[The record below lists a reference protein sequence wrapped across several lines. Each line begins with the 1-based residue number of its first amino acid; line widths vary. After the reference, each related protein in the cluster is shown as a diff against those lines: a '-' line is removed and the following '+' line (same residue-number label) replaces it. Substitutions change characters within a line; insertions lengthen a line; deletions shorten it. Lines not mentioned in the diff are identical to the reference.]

1 MIPVEE
7 LIYEFKLNLNKMD
20 RQDNVQVPL
29 EDILVFLNQAQ
40 LSWVKSKVGENNI
53 FRDGYEGTRKRIDDL
68 QVLKVDDVSLTL
80 QKTTDVLYK
89 GYKADLKTIPNYMM
103 YIMSHVGARKE
114 DCKAGLTVDL
124 IRQNDLS
131 TLYFDANFSPSFE
144 WRSTFATIG
153 QDNIIVYTDETF
165 EIENLYL
172 TYLRYPKAIDSE
184 GYIKID
190 GLDSSKQDCE
200 LPYYAKPDIL
210 NLATKF
216 AAQSVD
222 NQAQSTFAE
231 DRSVKNSE

>member
-40 LSWVKSKVGENNI
+40 ISWIKSKVGENNI

-68 QVLKVDDVSLTL
+68 QVLKVNDASLTL

-89 GYKADLKTIPNYMM
+89 GYKADLKTIPDYMM
-103 YIMSHVGARKE
+103 YVMSHVGARKE

-131 TLYFDANFSPSFE
+131 SLYFDANFSPSYE
-144 WRSTFATIG
+144 WRTTLATIG
-153 QDNIIVYTDETF
+153 QDNIIVYTDDTF

-172 TYLRYPKAIDSE
+172 TYLRYPMPIDSE

-231 DRSVKNSE
+231 DRSVKNTE

>member
-68 QVLKVDDVSLTL
+68 QVLKVNDASLLL

-89 GYKADLKTIPNYMM
+89 GYKADLKTIPDYMM

-131 TLYFDANFSPSFE
+131 TLYFDANFSPSYE
-144 WRSTFATIG
+144 WRTTLATIG
-153 QDNIIVYTDETF
+153 QDNIIVYTDDTF

-172 TYLRYPKAIDSE
+172 TYLRYPMPVDSE

-200 LPYYAKPDIL
+200 LPYYAKSDIL

-222 NQAQSTFAE
+222 NQAQATFAE
-231 DRSVKNSE
+231 DRNVKNTE

>member
-40 LSWVKSKVGENNI
+40 ISWVKSKVGENNI

-68 QVLKVDDVSLTL
+68 QVLKVNDASLTL

-89 GYKADLKTIPNYMM
+89 GYKADLKTIPDYMM
-103 YIMSHVGARKE
+103 YVMSHVGARKE

-131 TLYFDANFSPSFE
+131 SLYLDANFSPSYE
-144 WRSTFATIG
+144 WRTTLATIG
-153 QDNIIVYTDETF
+153 QDNIIVYTDDTF

-172 TYLRYPKAIDSE
+172 TYLRYPMPIDSE

-200 LPYYAKPDIL
+200 LPYYAKADIL

-231 DRSVKNSE
+231 DRSVKNTE

>member
-40 LSWVKSKVGENNI
+40 ISWIKSKVGENNI

-68 QVLKVDDVSLTL
+68 QVLKVNDASLTL

-89 GYKADLKTIPNYMM
+89 GYKADLKTIPDYMM
-103 YIMSHVGARKE
+103 YVMSHVGARKE

-131 TLYFDANFSPSFE
+131 SLYLDANFSPSYE
-144 WRSTFATIG
+144 WRTTLATIG
-153 QDNIIVYTDETF
+153 QDNIIVYTDDTF

-172 TYLRYPKAIDSE
+172 TYLRYPMPIDSE

-231 DRSVKNSE
+231 DRSVKNTE

>member
-153 QDNIIVYTDETF
+153 QDNITVYTDETF

-200 LPYYAKPDIL
+200 LPYYAKADLL

-222 NQAQSTFAE
+222 NQGQAAFAE

>member
-68 QVLKVDDVSLTL
+68 QVLKVNDASLLL

-89 GYKADLKTIPNYMM
+89 GYKADLKTIPDYMM

-131 TLYFDANFSPSFE
+131 TLYFDANFSPSYE
-144 WRSTFATIG
+144 WRTTLATIG
-153 QDNIIVYTDETF
+153 QDNIIVYTDDTF

-172 TYLRYPKAIDSE
+172 TYLRYPMPVDSE

-200 LPYYAKPDIL
+200 LPYYAKSDIL

-222 NQAQSTFAE
+222 NQAQAAFAE
-231 DRSVKNSE
+231 DRNVKNTE

>member
-53 FRDGYEGTRKRIDDL
+53 YKDGYEGTRKRIDDL
-68 QVLKVDDVSLTL
+68 QVLKVNDASLLL

-89 GYKADLKTIPNYMM
+89 GYKADLKTIPDYMM

-131 TLYFDANFSPSFE
+131 TLYFDANFSPSYE
-144 WRSTFATIG
+144 WRTTLATIG
-153 QDNIIVYTDETF
+153 QDNIIVYTDDTF

-172 TYLRYPKAIDSE
+172 TYLRYPMPVDSE

-200 LPYYAKPDIL
+200 LPYYAKADIL

-222 NQAQSTFAE
+222 NQAQAAFAE
-231 DRSVKNSE
+231 DRSVKNTE

>member
-68 QVLKVDDVSLTL
+68 QVLKVNDASLLL

-89 GYKADLKTIPNYMM
+89 GYKADLKTIPDYMM
-103 YIMSHVGARKE
+103 YVMSHVGARKE

-131 TLYFDANFSPSFE
+131 TLYFDANFSPSYE
-144 WRSTFATIG
+144 WRTTLATIG
-153 QDNIIVYTDETF
+153 QDNIIVYTDDTF

-172 TYLRYPKAIDSE
+172 TYLRYPMPVDSE

-200 LPYYAKPDIL
+200 LPYYAKADIL

-222 NQAQSTFAE
+222 NQAQASFAE
-231 DRSVKNSE
+231 DRSVKNTE

>member
-1 MIPVEE
+1 MIPVDE

-40 LSWVKSKVGENNI
+40 ISWIKSKVGENNI

-68 QVLKVDDVSLTL
+68 QVLKVNDASLTL

-89 GYKADLKTIPNYMM
+89 GYKADLKTIPDYMM
-103 YIMSHVGARKE
+103 YVMSHVGARKE

-131 TLYFDANFSPSFE
+131 SLYLDANFSPSYE
-144 WRSTFATIG
+144 WRTTLATIG
-153 QDNIIVYTDETF
+153 QDNIIVYTDDTF

-172 TYLRYPKAIDSE
+172 TYLRYPMPIDSE

-231 DRSVKNSE
+231 DRSVKNTE

>member
-40 LSWVKSKVGENNI
+40 ISWIKSKVGENNI

-68 QVLKVDDVSLTL
+68 QVLKVNDASLTL

-89 GYKADLKTIPNYMM
+89 GYKADLKTIPDYMM
-103 YIMSHVGARKE
+103 YVMSHVGARKE

-131 TLYFDANFSPSFE
+131 SLYHDANFSPSYE
-144 WRSTFATIG
+144 WRTTLATIG
-153 QDNIIVYTDETF
+153 QDNIIVYTDDTF

-172 TYLRYPKAIDSE
+172 TYLRYPMPIDSE

-231 DRSVKNSE
+231 DRSVKNTE

>member
-1 MIPVEE
+1 MIPVQE
-7 LIYEFKLNLNKMD
+7 LIYEFKLSLNKMD
-20 RQDNVQVPL
+20 RQDNVQIPL

-53 FRDGYEGTRKRIDDL
+53 FKDGYEGTRKRIDDL
-68 QVLKVDDVSLTL
+68 QVLKVDDASLPL
-80 QKTTDVLYK
+80 LKTTDVLYK

-103 YIMSHVGARKE
+103 YVMSHVGASKE

-153 QDNIIVYTDETF
+153 QDNITVYTDDSF
-165 EIENLYL
+165 EIDNLYL
-172 TYLRYPKAIDSE
+172 TYLRYPQPIDSE

-190 GLDSSKQDCE
+190 GTDSVNKDCE
-200 LPYYAKPDIL
+200 LPYYTKPDIL
-210 NLATKF
+210 NLASKF

-222 NQAQSTFAE
+222 NQAQAVFAE

>member
-1 MIPVEE
+1 MIPVQE
-7 LIYEFKLNLNKMD
+7 LIYEFKLSLNKMD

-53 FRDGYEGTRKRIDDL
+53 FKDGYEGTRKRIDDL
-68 QVLKVDDVSLTL
+68 QVLKVDDVSLPL
-80 QKTTDVLYK
+80 IKTTDVLYK
-89 GYKADLKTIPNYMM
+89 GYKASLKSLPNYML

-153 QDNIIVYTDETF
+153 QDNITVYTDESF

-172 TYLRYPKAIDSE
+172 TYLRYPKPIDSE
-184 GYIKID
+184 GYINLD
-190 GLDSSKQDCE
+190 GGDSVNSDCE
-200 LPYYAKPDIL
+200 LPYYAKADVL
-210 NLATKF
+210 NLAIKF

-222 NQAQSTFAE
+222 NQTQAVFAE
-231 DRSVKNSE
+231 DRSVKNTE

>member
-40 LSWVKSKVGENNI
+40 LSWVKSKVGESNI

-68 QVLKVDDVSLTL
+68 QVLKVNDASLLL

-89 GYKADLKTIPNYMM
+89 GYKADLKTIPDYMM

-131 TLYFDANFSPSFE
+131 TLYFDANFSPSYE
-144 WRSTFATIG
+144 WRTTLATIG
-153 QDNIIVYTDETF
+153 QDNIIVYTDDTF

-172 TYLRYPKAIDSE
+172 TYLRYPMPVDSE

-200 LPYYAKPDIL
+200 LPYYAKSDIL

-222 NQAQSTFAE
+222 NQAQAAFAE
-231 DRSVKNSE
+231 DRSVKNTE

>member
-68 QVLKVDDVSLTL
+68 QVLKVNDASLLL

-89 GYKADLKTIPNYMM
+89 GYKADLKTIPDYMM

-131 TLYFDANFSPSFE
+131 TLYFDANFSPSYE
-144 WRSTFATIG
+144 WRTTLATIG
-153 QDNIIVYTDETF
+153 QDNIIVYTDDTF

-172 TYLRYPKAIDSE
+172 TYLRYPMPVDSE

-200 LPYYAKPDIL
+200 LPYYAKSDIL

-222 NQAQSTFAE
+222 NQAQAAFAE
-231 DRSVKNSE
+231 DRSVKNTE

>member
-1 MIPVEE
+1 MIPVQE

-68 QVLKVDDVSLTL
+68 QILKVDDATL
-80 QKTTDVLYK
+80 PVMKTTDVLYK
-89 GYKADLKTIPNYMM
+89 GYKANLKTLPDYMM

-153 QDNIIVYTDETF
+153 QDNIIVYSDDTF
-165 EIENLYL
+165 EIDNLYL
-172 TYLRYPKAIDSE
+172 TYLRYPKPIDSE

-190 GLDSSKQDCE
+190 GTDSVNSDCE
-200 LPYYAKPDIL
+200 LPYYVKQDIL
-210 NLATKF
+210 NLASKF

-222 NQAQSTFAE
+222 NQAQATFAE

>member
-68 QVLKVDDVSLTL
+68 QILKVDDASLTL

-200 LPYYAKPDIL
+200 LPYYAKADLL

-222 NQAQSTFAE
+222 NQAQATFAE

>member
-1 MIPVEE
+1 MIPVQE
-7 LIYEFKLNLNKMD
+7 LIYEFKLSLNKMD

-29 EDILVFLNQAQ
+29 EDILVFLNHAQ
-40 LSWVKSKVGENNI
+40 LSWIKSKVGENNI

-68 QVLKVDDVSLTL
+68 QTLKVDDASLTL
-80 QKTTDVLYK
+80 VKTTDVLYK
-89 GYKADLKTIPNYMM
+89 GYKADLKTLPDYMM
-103 YIMSHVGARKE
+103 YVMSHVGARKD
-114 DCKAGLTVDL
+114 DCKAGLSVDL

-153 QDNIIVYTDETF
+153 QDNITVYTDDTF

-172 TYLRYPKAIDSE
+172 TYLRYPRPIDSE
-184 GYIKID
+184 GYINID
-190 GLDSSKQDCE
+190 GMDSGNQDCE

-210 NLATKF
+210 NLAIKF

-222 NQAQSTFAE
+222 NQAQAVFAE

>member
-1 MIPVEE
+1 MIPVQE

-20 RQDNVQVPL
+20 RQDNVQIPL
-29 EDILVFLNQAQ
+29 EDIVVFLNHAQ
-40 LSWVKSKVGENNI
+40 LSWIKSKVGENNI
-53 FRDGYEGTRKRIDDL
+53 FKDGYEGTRKRIDDL
-68 QVLKVDDVSLTL
+68 QTLKVDDVSLPL
-80 QKTTDVLYK
+80 IKTTDVLYK
-89 GYKADLKTIPNYMM
+89 GYKANLKTLPDYMM
-103 YIMSHVGARKE
+103 YVMSHAGARKD
-114 DCKAGLTVDL
+114 DCKAGLSVDL

-153 QDNIIVYTDETF
+153 QDNITVYTDDTF

-172 TYLRYPKAIDSE
+172 TYLRYPKPIDSE
-184 GYIKID
+184 GYIKLD
-190 GLDSSKQDCE
+190 GMDTSNQDCE

-210 NLATKF
+210 NLASKF

-222 NQAQSTFAE
+222 NQAQAVFAE

>member
-68 QVLKVDDVSLTL
+68 QILKVDDASLTL

-200 LPYYAKPDIL
+200 LPYYAKADIL

-222 NQAQSTFAE
+222 NQAQATFAE

>member
-1 MIPVEE
+1 MIPVQE

-68 QVLKVDDVSLTL
+68 QALKVDDVSLPL
-80 QKTTDVLYK
+80 VKTTDVLYK
-89 GYKADLKTIPNYMM
+89 SYQASLKSAPDYMM
-103 YIMSHVGARKE
+103 YVMSHVGARKE

-131 TLYFDANFSPSFE
+131 TLYFDANFQPSFE
-144 WRSTFATIG
+144 WRSTFATLG
-153 QDNIIVYTDETF
+153 QDYVKVYADDSF

-172 TYLRYPKAIDSE
+172 TYLRYPKPVDSE
-184 GYIKID
+184 GYIRLD
-190 GLDSSKQDCE
+190 GSDSVNVDCE
-200 LPYYAKPDIL
+200 LPYYAKSDL
-210 NLATKF
+210 LDLATKF

-222 NQAQSTFAE
+222 NQGQAAFAE

>member
-1 MIPVEE
+1 MIPVQE
-7 LIYEFKLNLNKMD
+7 LIYEFKLSLNKMD
-20 RQDNVQVPL
+20 RQDNVQIPL
-29 EDILVFLNQAQ
+29 EDILVFLNQGQ
-40 LSWVKSKVGENNI
+40 LSWIKSKIGENNI
-53 FRDGYEGTRKRIDDL
+53 FKDGYEGTRKRIDDL
-68 QVLKVDDVSLTL
+68 QTLKVDDASLPL
-80 QKTTDVLYK
+80 LKTTDVLYK
-89 GYKADLKTIPNYMM
+89 GYKADLKTLPDYMM
-103 YIMSHVGARKE
+103 YIMSHVGAQKE

-165 EIENLYL
+165 ELDNLYL
-172 TYLRYPKAIDSE
+172 TYLRYPQPIDAE
-184 GYIKID
+184 GYIKFD
-190 GLDSSKQDCE
+190 GSDSVNKDCE

-210 NLATKF
+210 NLASKF

-222 NQAQSTFAE
+222 NQAQAAFAE

>member
-200 LPYYAKPDIL
+200 LPYYAKADLL

-222 NQAQSTFAE
+222 NQAQATFAE

>member
-68 QVLKVDDVSLTL
+68 QVLKVNDASLLL

-89 GYKADLKTIPNYMM
+89 GYKADLKTIPDYMM

-131 TLYFDANFSPSFE
+131 TLYFDANFSPSYE
-144 WRSTFATIG
+144 WRTTLATIG
-153 QDNIIVYTDETF
+153 QDNIIVYTDDTF

-172 TYLRYPKAIDSE
+172 TYLRYPMPVDSE

-200 LPYYAKPDIL
+200 LPYYAKADIL

-222 NQAQSTFAE
+222 NQAQAAFAE
-231 DRSVKNSE
+231 DRSVKNTE

>member
-1 MIPVEE
+1 MIPVQE
-7 LIYEFKLNLNKMD
+7 LIYEFKLSLNKMD

-40 LSWVKSKVGENNI
+40 LSWVESKVGENNI
-53 FRDGYEGTRKRIDDL
+53 FRHGYEGTRKRIEDL
-68 QVLKVDDVSLTL
+68 QGLKVDDVSLPL
-80 QKTTDVLYK
+80 IKTTDVLYK
-89 GYKADLKTIPNYMM
+89 GYKASLKSLPNYMM
-103 YIMSHVGARKE
+103 YVMSHVGARKE

-144 WRSTFATIG
+144 WRNTFATIG
-153 QDNIIVYTDETF
+153 QDNITVYTDESF

-172 TYLRYPKAIDSE
+172 TYLRYPKPIDSE
-184 GYIKID
+184 GYINLD
-190 GLDSSKQDCE
+190 GLDSVNMDCE
-200 LPYYAKPDIL
+200 LPYYAKSYIL
-210 NLATKF
+210 NLAIKF

-222 NQAQSTFAE
+222 NHGQAAFAE